1 MWLQP
6 TKPLGNFF
14 SFWAIM
20 NHYPRWFPCL
30 LLAIFEQFSVYQRLN
45 QVLNPCCPQRSALF
59 LWSCLWHVEYYSW
72 VWQRYRWKG
81 DGFRVLSLLNKVMV
95 WKPLLHTSI
104 QIFWVS
110 PLFPESQTVGTNKQ
124 SGISICLIAAGT
136 QLKRWIVN
144 WPIYKEKQRLFN
156 RRT

>member
-14 SFWAIM
+14 FFERLWTIILVD
-20 NHYPRWFPCL
+20 FPAYFLPFLSNFLFISAWIRFLTPVVHKGQLC
-30 LLAIFEQFSVYQRLN
+30 QSV
-45 QVLNPCCPQRSALF
+45 F
-59 LWSCLWHVEYYSW
+59 LWSCLWHVDYYSR
-72 VWQRYRWKG
+72 VWQRYWWKG
-81 DGFRVLSLLNKVMV
+81 NGFQGLESFNRVKA
-95 WKPLLHTSI
+95 WRP
-104 QIFWVS
+104 FWVS
-110 PLFPESQTVGTNKQ
+110 PQFPESQTVGTNKQ

-136 QLKRWIVN
+136 QLKRWNVN